1 MVVVVDVVV
10 VDVVVVVVVE
20 VVDVVVVVGTTCA
33 ASTTFH
39 WWTVAALAAT
49 DSLIA
54 HVTADVD
61 LFAGNL
67 ADREFVPTVHGTV
80 SLNPAIVG
88 DEVHAQ
94 VAAFLTVA
102 ENVSVPPFALMFR
115 VTTVVAASATPIGTS
130 RPVARTAP
138 TRYLPGARMHQVSAH
153 SRTSG
158 QDDDRTQPQWGS
170 RRSAWVTA
178 SGTSL
183 ITFGRG
189 PQLARAPLSRTSC
202 ELRRRHPPARR
213 VGLAIVRSNRRSV

>member
-10 VDVVVVVVVE
+10 VDVVVVDVVE

-130 RPVARTAP
+130 RPVARTTP
-138 TRYLPGARMHQVSAH
+138 TRYLPGARMHQVSPTRGHPVRMTTGRSH
-153 SRTSG
+153 SG
-158 QDDDRTQPQWGS
+158 GLGDLHGS
-170 RRSAWVTA
+170 PH
-178 SGTSL
+178 
-183 ITFGRG
+183 RG
-189 PQLARAPLSRTSC
+189 PP
-202 ELRRRHPPARR
+202 
-213 VGLAIVRSNRRSV
+213 